1 MVDFVFESV
10 RGILFRGILSMTK
23 SEVASC
29 DGLTIFVSRRGFD
42 ICR

>member
-10 RGILFRGILSMTK
+10 RGILSMTK

-29 DGLTIFVSRRGFD
+29 DKLTIFVSR
-42 ICR
+42 I